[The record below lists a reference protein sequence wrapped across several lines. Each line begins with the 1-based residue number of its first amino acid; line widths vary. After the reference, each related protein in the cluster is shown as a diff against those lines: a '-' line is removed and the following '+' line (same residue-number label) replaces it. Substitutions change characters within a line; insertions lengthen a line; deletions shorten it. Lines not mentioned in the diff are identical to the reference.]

1 MSDKQETL
9 KEPPP
14 PLAPLPLLGELLC
27 AWQNDTTPPIT
38 TTFSRRD
45 GLLENYLLVNN
56 DERNDGELPANNNE
70 LDVDH
75 HVNEVPEAVLRSSPE
90 LLRKD
95 DHQLDDNYN
104 KLDPADL
111 AIIREKFRSNESK
124 IPSEWDHLE
133 DQPDPLASAASEEPA
148 GSSYMELLSRHD
160 IEDSERQPSPHSNK
174 QENEDNKVTQ
184 NEDSER
190 KPSPHSNKRQNED
203 DQVAQR
209 KHRKEDSGGKH

>member
-148 GSSYMELLSRHD
+148 GSSYMELLRHD